1 MTGDPLKSR
10 REAEARI
17 LDRAGQDPE
26 FRRRLLANP
35 QATIEAALGV
45 KVPSGIR
52 LNILEETDGQL
63 YLVLPAQS
71 AGDGELTDSELAAV
85 SGGATSFG
93 GKAFGSLAAKAR
105 KAAEAGHN
113 AETLS
118 ND

>member
-17 LDRAGQDPE
+17 VDRAGQDPE
-26 FRRRLLANP
+26 FRRRLLATP

-45 KVPSGIR
+45 TLPSGIR
-52 LNILEETDGQL
+52 LTVLEETDRQL
-63 YLVLPAQS
+63 YLVLPAPA

-85 SGGATSFG
+85 SGGAAASG
-93 GKAFGSLAAKAR
+93 EKAFGSLAARAR
-105 KAAEAGHN
+105 KAAQAGHQ

-118 ND
+118 NE